1 MKKFSLCIGAFLVL
15 FLMFGGYTAQAQ
27 GDLQEFNATWLKF
40 SGKATGS
47 ELAGGEGST
56 SPAQKD
62 NGSIQLY
69 GCVVGFPEGPALIQV
84 YEKDSTANRAGWGTF
99 SKKGGTADKFIGWF
113 HLRTSDEG
121 WSAVN
126 PNDYTTDTYVP
137 GEMTAKNEK
146 LNFKGYG
153 GQAEKKPATGY
164 DGYALYGVKLG
175 AKTATARSLPFDE
188 TTPCPWPSGVYR
200 IQVIN
205 PDGATVDPAGPYVEV
220 ASGAT
225 QAFTVTPP
233 PDYTCTVSLDGAAPS
248 AGPWEF
254 TNVTANHSISVAC
267 VLADN

>member
-1 MKKFSLCIGAFLVL
+1 MKKFSLCTGAFLVL

-40 SGKATGS
+40 SGNATGL
-47 ELAGGEGST
+47 ELTGGEGST
-56 SPAQKD
+56 SPAHKD

-69 GCVVGFPEGPALIQV
+69 GCVVGFPEGPAMIQV
-84 YEKDSTANRAGWGTF
+84 YEKDSTANRAGWATF

-126 PNDYTTDTYVP
+126 PGDYTTDTYVP
-137 GEMTAKNEK
+137 GEMTAKKEK
-146 LNFKGYG
+146 LNFKGLG
-153 GQAEKKPATGY
+153 GQGEKKPATGY
-164 DGYALYGVKLG
+164 TGYGLYGVKLG
-175 AKTATARSLPFDE
+175 AKTATAKSLPFDE

-200 IQVIN
+200 IQVLN

-233 PDYTCTVSLDGAAPS
+233 VGYTCVVRLDGAAPS
-248 AGPWEF
+248 AGPWGF
-254 TNVTANHSISVAC
+254 ANVTANHSISVAC
-267 VLADN
+267 VPADI